1 MSWAFLQAQS
11 ESQSRSVVS
20 GSFRIHG
27 LYSPWTSPGQNT
39 AVGSLSLLQGI
50 FPTQGW
56 SPGLPHCRRILY
68 CRSHREGEW
77 LEISGIE
84 LLGALLRMGSQNLLW
99 PGLRLSLAQKFGGEP
114 QGGGRDPP
122 SDHTPQHPLLH
133 PGQFGPSRPQDR
145 VSHRKVSEARLALG
159 GPPPAAPSPE
169 AAPVGVRVG
178 RGGIPPRRRVR
189 LRPPGRLFSPGGAGA
204 LAPAR
209 LWAQGDGGGAR
220 TTCRRLSR
228 PLPVGD
234 PRQLTN
240 RLQSTPRGACGNVAG
255 LGPPPTPARLAAPSS
270 PARMARLLTVTLG
283 CISLLYL
290 QLPGALSLS
299 LAGSRP
305 PTGHR

>member
-1 MSWAFLQAQS
+1 M
-11 ESQSRSVVS
+11 
-20 GSFRIHG
+20 
-27 LYSPWTSPGQNT
+27 
-39 AVGSLSLLQGI
+39 GSLSLLQGI

-178 RGGIPPRRRVR
+178 RGGTPPRRRVR